1 MNIVHALGAN
11 EFITSMKV
19 FKYIDISLNSI
30 NTNIEKITK
39 GTIKSFF
46 SSRTFDTLKTIDT
59 YLTSNF
65 VSMQNKY
72 YKILYLFMKSKL
84 FFVDI
89 ENEEMIKLLL
99 NVFVKIFNSDENFSV
114 HSNALSTLL
123 SFLQEEKISYK
134 QSDKKSFVENG
145 ELFFDCID
153 DCVNVLSSAIKPYTK
168 IDGEEFKFKF
178 IDLLKDKSELEK
190 KKQKSPKT
198 LKTELRKNVLIFIKN
213 ILNKSEM
220 MNISKNIDDKGKQKI
235 FDSFLSIFN
244 DADTLKYFYE
254 EAESNRVMFS
264 SIYYQFLVKYFVIYK
279 KDIERLKKIAV
290 NFEKYFDE
298 EVYDQSVDIRQMS
311 FTLLNL
317 IISIIPKSAFYEPM
331 KMLFSLKDG
340 DDPKQYNF
348 EALKAMSYKEQDE
361 KNVEAYFGNFKL
373 IMTSIVN
380 AYLNEKMAF
389 GSLCDNSMKLII
401 ERFPVYIFNELI
413 KAQKKGQIARIEF
426 FNTMLTKHLK

>member
-1 MNIVHALGAN
+1 
-11 EFITSMKV
+11 
-19 FKYIDISLNSI
+19 
-30 NTNIEKITK
+30 
-39 GTIKSFF
+39 
-46 SSRTFDTLKTIDT
+46 
-59 YLTSNF
+59 
-65 VSMQNKY
+65 
-72 YKILYLFMKSKL
+72 MKSKL

>member
-1 MNIVHALGAN
+1 M
-11 EFITSMKV
+11 
-19 FKYIDISLNSI
+19 
-30 NTNIEKITK
+30 
-39 GTIKSFF
+39 
-46 SSRTFDTLKTIDT
+46 
-59 YLTSNF
+59 
-65 VSMQNKY
+65 
-72 YKILYLFMKSKL
+72 
-84 FFVDI
+84 
-89 ENEEMIKLLL
+89 
-99 NVFVKIFNSDENFSV
+99 
-114 HSNALSTLL
+114 

-348 EALKAMSYKEQDE
+348 EVHM
-361 KNVEAYFGNFKL
+361 FT
-373 IMTSIVN
+373 TSAV
-380 AYLNEKMAF
+380 LEWV
-389 GSLCDNSMKLII
+389 G
-401 ERFPVYIFNELI
+401 
-413 KAQKKGQIARIEF
+413 
-426 FNTMLTKHLK
+426 

>member
-1 MNIVHALGAN
+1 M
-11 EFITSMKV
+11 
-19 FKYIDISLNSI
+19 
-30 NTNIEKITK
+30 
-39 GTIKSFF
+39 
-46 SSRTFDTLKTIDT
+46 
-59 YLTSNF
+59 
-65 VSMQNKY
+65 
-72 YKILYLFMKSKL
+72 
-84 FFVDI
+84 
-89 ENEEMIKLLL
+89 
-99 NVFVKIFNSDENFSV
+99 
-114 HSNALSTLL
+114 
-123 SFLQEEKISYK
+123 
-134 QSDKKSFVENG
+134 
-145 ELFFDCID
+145 
-153 DCVNVLSSAIKPYTK
+153 
-168 IDGEEFKFKF
+168 
-178 IDLLKDKSELEK
+178 
-190 KKQKSPKT
+190 
-198 LKTELRKNVLIFIKN
+198 
-213 ILNKSEM
+213 
-220 MNISKNIDDKGKQKI
+220 
-235 FDSFLSIFN
+235 
-244 DADTLKYFYE
+244 
-254 EAESNRVMFS
+254 
-264 SIYYQFLVKYFVIYK
+264 IYK